1 MYALF
6 AIGRKVTKKITTF
19 ALMKTFR
26 TWLLALGLALATLMA
41 SSCGVSRIKDISL
54 QSVGVKYITPTSA
67 RSLDGVLILGI
78 DNPAMS
84 LNLSDIEGD
93 VRYNDKPIA
102 HFSAGQ
108 LPLEGKT
115 TKEYALPCSVRLAD
129 GASLLDLL
137 LIAARYPTE
146 GLMADVKVHVA
157 LKKGPGMN
165 LQFKDLDIQQ
175 FTQ

>member
-1 MYALF
+1 
-6 AIGRKVTKKITTF
+6 
-19 ALMKTFR
+19 MKTFR
-26 TWLLALGLALATLMA
+26 TWLLALGLALAPLMA

-137 LIAARYPTE
+137 LIAPRPPPGGLIAGGE
-146 GLMADVKVHVA
+146 GMVA
-157 LKKGPGMN
+157 HLV
-165 LQFKDLDIQQ
+165 Q
-175 FTQ
+175 